1 MNKIPVAVVM
11 GGYSGEYEIS
21 IGSGRVVCEHLD
33 KDKYEVYPVIISKKG
48 WFYSPEPSVEIPVN
62 KADFSFIDKEKKIVP
77 RVVFNTIHGTP
88 GEDGYLQAYLSLVNI
103 PQTSADFYPAA
114 LSFNKRD
121 CLSVL
126 KNFGIHCANSYYLN
140 KDIEYDISIVSRTV
154 GLPCFV
160 KPNRAGS
167 SLGISKVNTLEELA
181 PAIEKAFNTDEE
193 ILIETALVGTEVQVG
208 VYSHNGKEIA
218 LPTTEI
224 VSHNEFFD
232 YNAKYHGESE
242 EITPARISTKDTER
256 VQQEAIKIH
265 RILNMKGVTRTDFII
280 QDGVPYFLEMNTTPG
295 LSVESIIP
303 KQAKEAGLSL
313 EQLFDILLQE
323 ALKE

>member
-1 MNKIPVAVVM
+1 MNKTRVAVAM

-21 IGSGRVVCEHLD
+21 LGSGRVVCDNLS
-33 KDKYEVYPVIISKKG
+33 KDKYEVYPIIISKRG
-48 WFYSPEPSVEIPVN
+48 WFYSPEPNVELPID
-62 KADFSFIDKEKKIVP
+62 KADFSFIDKGEKIIPDVI
-77 RVVFNTIHGTP
+77 FNTIHGTP
-88 GEDGYLQAYLSLVNI
+88 GEDGYIQAYLTLLNI
-103 PQTSADFYPAA
+103 PQTSADFYPSA

-140 KDIEYDISIVSRTV
+140 KDIGYDIITVSKTV

-167 SLGISKVNTLEELA
+167 SLGISKVKTLEELA
-181 PAIEKAFNTDEE
+181 PAIEKAFQTDEE

-208 VYSHNGKEIA
+208 VYSHNGQEIA

-232 YNAKYHGESE
+232 FNAKYHGESE
-242 EITPARISTKDTER
+242 EITPARISEEDTVK

-265 RILNMKGVTRTDFII
+265 RILNMKGITRTDFII
-280 QDGVPYFLEMNTTPG
+280 QDGIPYFLEMNTTPG
-295 LSVESIIP
+295 LSVESIVP

-313 EQLFDILLQE
+313 EELFDILVQE